1 MRSDAARC
9 YHARMNLSRR
19 LSAIKPSPT
28 LALNAKAKA
37 LAAQG
42 VDVVGFAAGEPDFDT
57 PEYVKDAA
65 VAALKAGFTKYTA
78 TGGIPELRAA
88 ICQKLEAD
96 NQLKYSPEQV
106 LVSCGAK
113 HSLYNLFQALLNE
126 GDEVVIFA
134 PYWVSY
140 PDMVRLAGG
149 EPVIVETK
157 EERNYAPTAEQVR
170 KALTPRT
177 RAVVINSPSN
187 PTGAVLSREALAEIA
202 SAVKDHSCLLV
213 TDDIYEKL
221 LYVPGPFLNI
231 ANVAPELAS
240 RTVVV
245 NGMSKS
251 YSMTGWRLGYAAGP
265 KELIAGMQMI
275 QDQST
280 SNANSIT
287 QKAGLAALQG
297 PKDTVEKMVAEY
309 RARRELIVSGLN
321 AIEGVR
327 CRAPDGAF
335 YVFPNIQ
342 KLLGRKY
349 KGKPVQGSVQASE
362 ILLDEFK
369 VAAVPGL
376 PFGAEGYLRMS
387 FVTSRQ
393 NLEKGLARL
402 REFAASLS

>member
-1 MRSDAARC
+1 
-9 YHARMNLSRR
+9 MNLSRR
-19 LSAIKPSPT
+19 LAAIKPSPT

-37 LAAQG
+37 LAASG
-42 VDVVGFAAGEPDFDT
+42 ADVVGFAAGEPDFDT
-57 PEYVKDAA
+57 PEFVKDAA
-65 VAALKAGFTKYTA
+65 IAALKAGFTKYTA
-78 TGGIPELRAA
+78 TGGIPELKVA
-88 ICQKLEAD
+88 IAQKLKQD
-96 NQLKYSPEQV
+96 NQLEYTPEQI

-126 GDEVVIFA
+126 GDEVIILA

-149 EPVIVETK
+149 EPVILQTDAA
-157 EERNYAPTAEQVR
+157 RNYAPTAEQIR
-170 KALTPRT
+170 KALTPKT
-177 RAVVINSPSN
+177 RAIIINSPSN
-187 PTGAVLSREALAEIA
+187 PTGAVLSREALVEIA
-202 SAVKDHSCLLV
+202 SAVKDHSCLIV

-221 LYVPGPFLNI
+221 LYVPGPFLNV
-231 ANVAPELAS
+231 ANVAPELAP

-265 KELIAGMQMI
+265 KELIAAMQMI

-297 PKDTVEKMVAEY
+297 PKDALTAMVAEY
-309 RARRELIVSGLN
+309 KARRDLFVNGLN
-321 AIEGVR
+321 AISGVT
-327 CRAPDGAF
+327 CRLPEGAF

-342 KLLGRKY
+342 GLLGKTF
-349 KGKPVQGSVQASE
+349 KGKAVTGSVQMSE
-362 ILLDEFK
+362 ILLDEFR

-387 FVTSRQ
+387 FVTSRATI
-393 NLEKGLARL
+393 EKGLARL

>member
-1 MRSDAARC
+1 
-9 YHARMNLSRR
+9 MNLSRR
-19 LSAIKPSPT
+19 LDAIKPSPT

-65 VAALKAGFTKYTA
+65 IAAIKAGFTKYTA

-88 ICQKLEAD
+88 IVKKLEMD
-96 NQLKYSPEQV
+96 NKLSFTPDQI

-126 GDEVVIFA
+126 GDEVIIFA

-149 EPVIVETK
+149 TPVIVETQEAK
-157 EERNYAPTAEQVR
+157 GYAPTAEQIR
-170 KALTPRT
+170 KALSSKTK
-177 RAVVINSPSN
+177 AVIINSPSN
-187 PTGAVLSREALAEIA
+187 PTGAVLSRQALQEIA
-202 SAVKDHSCLLV
+202 GALKDHSCLIV

-221 LYVPGPFLNI
+221 LYVDTPFLNL
-231 ANVAPELAS
+231 ANVAPELAP

-245 NGMSKS
+245 NGLSKS
-251 YSMTGWRLGYAAGP
+251 HSMTGWRLGYAAGP
-265 KELIAGMQMI
+265 QELIAAMQMI

-280 SNANSIT
+280 SNATSIT

-297 PKDTVEKMVAEY
+297 PRDSLDKMVAEY
-309 RARRELIVSGLN
+309 KARRDLFVNGLN
-321 AIEGVR
+321 ATEGVK
-327 CRAPDGAF
+327 CRLPEGAF
-335 YVFPNIQ
+335 YVFPNITGIIGKSYQ
-342 KLLGRKY
+342 
-349 KGKPVQGSVQASE
+349 GKPITGSVQASE
-362 ILLDEFK
+362 ILLNDFK
-369 VAAVPGL
+369 VAAVPGQ

-393 NLEKGLARL
+393 NIEKGLSRL
-402 REFAASLS
+402 RELVASLR